1 MIEVK
6 HVGDGEYEDV
16 NSDIHKEYNL
26 LVFKYAELLN
36 EHLQL
41 KKKFSE
47 LLDRDNDHLRELLFL
62 KAQNKKN
69 VRYGSLPDDE

>member
-6 HVGDGEYEDV
+6 PVGEDEYEDV

-36 EHLQL
+36 SHLRLKKQYMDLVNKDNEHLQ
-41 KKKFSE
+41 E
-47 LLDRDNDHLRELLFL
+47 LIFL
-62 KAQNKKN
+62 KAQSQKN
-69 VRYGSLPDDE
+69 VRYGSLPDE